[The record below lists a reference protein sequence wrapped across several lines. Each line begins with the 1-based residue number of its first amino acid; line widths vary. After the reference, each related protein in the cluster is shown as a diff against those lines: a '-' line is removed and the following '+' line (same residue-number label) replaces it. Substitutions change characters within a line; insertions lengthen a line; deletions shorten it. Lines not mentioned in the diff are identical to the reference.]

1 MKLEFENV
9 YFDIRDVIERYSDNI
24 SAEYD
29 LISVLEEYADLV
41 NFDNDELMTVI
52 KDDKD
57 FYNKIVELYKIKN
70 GL

>member
-9 YFDIRDVIERYSDNI
+9 YFDIRDIIERYSDNI

>member
-1 MKLEFENV
+1 MKLIFENV
-9 YFDIRDVIERYSDNI
+9 HFDVKDIIEKYGDNI

-57 FYNKIVELYKIKN
+57 FYSKIVELYKIKN